1 MRAQDWGTVQSVT
14 TEGRMKEEQ
23 LGWHA
28 GCKKKKKGQ
37 ALNSDLGVTF
47 RITLQNS
54 QKTQKDKGQGGVMVE

>member
-28 GCKKKKKGQ
+28 GCKKKVQ

>member
-1 MRAQDWGTVQSVT
+1 MREQDWGTVQSVT

-28 GCKKKKKGQ
+28 GCKKKKMQ

-54 QKTQKDKGQGGVMVE
+54 QKTQNDKGQGGVMVE